1 MDTLTTPTTLLAVM
15 PDADL
20 YHLVFDGGLVALA
33 VVALLT
39 AVKQAIRAW
48 KGAAALDR
56 GGLQALLKLA
66 PVVLGAALAV
76 LVPGLFESYHVG
88 ARALL
93 GAVSGFASPTV
104 YGLLKQRLAGVLVSG
119 AHADR
124 AGKGNTGADG
134 GDDA

>member
-1 MDTLTTPTTLLAVM
+1 MGA
-15 PDADL
+15 
-20 YHLVFDGGLVALA
+20 LVALG

-66 PVVLGAALAV
+66 PVVLGAVLAV
-76 LVPGLFESYHVG
+76 LVPGLFESYHAG

-119 AHADR
+119 THVDR
-124 AGKGNTGADG
+124 AGKGEPPADG